1 VIQSRRGHC
10 AGPDHFS
17 VRPVTKAR
25 DVPGVPVLRWEP
37 IEADAWVVKRTL
49 VVALVIP
56 LLTGC
61 GSSRATHRT
70 VRYAPTRRYKVTTT
84 DPRGDTFS
92 ITRDPDG
99 SIIRTCHPAGIP
111 GCSSAGTW

>member
-1 VIQSRRGHC
+1 MVNRSL
-10 AGPDHFS
+10 A
-17 VRPVTKAR
+17 
-25 DVPGVPVLRWEP
+25 
-37 IEADAWVVKRTL
+37 
-49 VVALVIP
+49 VALVVVP

-61 GSSRATHRT
+61 GGSRATHGT
-70 VRYAPTRRYKVTTT
+70 VRHPPARGYEVTTT

-92 ITRDPDG
+92 IARAPDG